1 MEKKIDFEVS
11 LKCRFCGEYTKV
23 TVAVE
28 DFNEFWLPNRRKIQD
43 LFPYLTDAE
52 RELFI
57 SGTCEKC
64 FNKMFPQE
72 DEED

>member
-11 LKCRFCGEYTKV
+11 LTCRFCGKDTKV
-23 TVAVE
+23 LVAVE
-28 DFNEFWLPNRRKIQD
+28 DFNEFWQPHRRKIQD

-57 SGTCEKC
+57 SATCEEC
-64 FNKMFPQE
+64 FNKMFPM